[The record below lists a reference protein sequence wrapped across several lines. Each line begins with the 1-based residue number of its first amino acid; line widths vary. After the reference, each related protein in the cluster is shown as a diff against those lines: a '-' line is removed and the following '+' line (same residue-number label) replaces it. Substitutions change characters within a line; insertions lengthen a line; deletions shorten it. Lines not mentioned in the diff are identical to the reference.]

1 MRHLCVRVPA
11 CILSVLTV
19 LLWIAGQSSEG
30 SRSQFS
36 EPQIELMIQ
45 SSDDYAKHRSRFM
58 EATEKLLRSGRCEPH
73 DFSETGGWVKSATH
87 KNQPVYFTFC
97 GGVSLQHRVYLN
109 VESGNIF
116 PTRSRLASTQQK
128 SAPTSA
134 PTSAPKYG
142 GVILLVVLI
151 GAGGIIYFIPALL
164 AKNNNHKDL
173 NSIFVV
179 NLFLGWTL
187 IGWVVALAWAVKS
200 NKS

>member
-1 MRHLCVRVPA
+1 MRHLCVRVPT
-11 CILSVLTV
+11 CILSALTV
-19 LLWIAGQSSEG
+19 WLWIAGQSSEG

-36 EPQIELMIQ
+36 EPQIELLIQ

-58 EATEKLLRSGRCEPH
+58 EATEKLLRSGQCEPH
-73 DFSETGGWVKSATH
+73 DFSETGGWVKSETH
-87 KNQPVYFTFC
+87 KTRPVYFTFC
-97 GGVSLQHRVYLN
+97 GGASLQNRVYLDI
-109 VESGNIF
+109 ESGNIF

-128 SAPTSA
+128 SAPK
-134 PTSAPKYG
+134 SAPKYG

-164 AKNNNHKDL
+164 AKNNHHKDL